1 GLLRAPHAA
10 HSEQWATQTPRL
22 ERARWVVMQMRS
34 LPRSERA
41 KWSQRGI
48 EFAPAGARGGVTVP
62 AVAGVR

>member
-1 GLLRAPHAA
+1 
-10 HSEQWATQTPRL
+10 
-22 ERARWVVMQMRS
+22 MQMRS